1 MKSPTLEEIFQFL
14 EEKWF
19 KKSGLVTAEIVS
31 IIITSTLLVTA
42 DAEFYWWILLIV
54 IGLIIWL
61 FWFFTARPPVVPE
74 NKIGFLV
81 CITCS
86 DEVELR
92 DITDDFIS
100 PLRKLVK
107 SGKTGD
113 VFHFVDMPQHFARE
127 VVDTESA
134 LRMRVRC
141 KAHFMIYG
149 RVRRKIIN
157 KEENHIIELEGVVAH
172 QPIPN
177 QVSESLATEFTELLP
192 RNVQIPKD
200 NDLFAFQFT
209 SEWTEIVARYI
220 IGVAAAYS
228 GDIDYAENLY
238 QDVLSRLQG
247 KDQNFPIYRKLKERI
262 PHRLAELYEAMAS
275 TYFSKWS
282 ETRNFDYLTEVDEW
296 LDRIDKV
303 VKDDRTV
310 LFLRSITT
318 FLTTR
323 SVDKAID
330 MLKRVKESDNQIWQ
344 CNMAFLYAYKG
355 SLKKAIQHYRYAERC
370 DYQQE
375 NLFQIED
382 FIHWLI
388 EQEPTKYQLYYCL
401 GFINMK
407 IKGDQILAR
416 ENFEKFLEMCD
427 ESEYVQ
433 EKSLAQNWVREL
445 LV

>member
-1 MKSPTLEEIFQFL
+1 MISFVVWFL
-14 EEKWF
+14 WF
-19 KKSGLVTAEIVS
+19 YTTK
-31 IIITSTLLVTA
+31 
-42 DAEFYWWILLIV
+42 
-54 IGLIIWL
+54 
-61 FWFFTARPPVVPE
+61 PPVVPK

-86 DEVELR
+86 DEKELKSV
-92 DITDDFIS
+92 TEDFII
-100 PLRKLVK
+100 PLRQLIRTGT
-107 SGKTGD
+107 SGNS
-113 VFHFVDMPQHFARE
+113 FHFIEMPQRLANQ
-127 VVDTESA
+127 VIDVDSA
-134 LRMRVRC
+134 LEMRVRC

-157 KEENHIIELEGVVAH
+157 KQENHIIELEGAVAH
-172 QPIPN
+172 QP
-177 QVSESLATEFTELLP
+177 VSDEVRENLTAEFSELLP
-192 RNVQIPKD
+192 RNVHIPIE

-209 SEWTEIVARYI
+209 SEWAETVARYI

-228 GDIDYAENLY
+228 GDINYAENLY

-247 KDQNFPIYRKLKERI
+247 KDQNFLIYRKLKERI

-296 LDRIDKV
+296 LDKIDEV
-303 VKDDRTV
+303 VKDNKTV
-310 LFLRSITT
+310 LFLRAITT

-323 SVDKAID
+323 SVEKAID

-355 SLKKAIQHYRYAERC
+355 DLKKVIQHYRYAEQC

-375 NLFQIED
+375 KLFQIED

-401 GFINMK
+401 GFINMG
-407 IKGDQILAR
+407 IKGDQILAV
-416 ENFEKFLEMCD
+416 ENFKKFLEMCD
-427 ESEYVQ
+427 ESEYVK
-433 EKSLAQNWVREL
+433 EKDLAQNWVREL
-445 LV
+445 PV